1 VSRNDWQNNTLDKI
15 FDDLYPM
22 TVKSILDIGCGVSV
36 KSQYLKA
43 ETRIGIDIYKP
54 YLDKALT
61 EVDNVIF
68 MQMDAMDVDI
78 FFLPRSIDLIVITDL
93 VEHLEKED
101 SLKLIAMAE
110 RIAKVAVIIETP
122 LGYIPQNID
131 ILGFEGHEYQT
142 HRCGWEKEEFEE
154 LGYTVLL
161 RDYKMQDVKRH
172 TEQEVGT
179 DIQLIDA
186 IKYIT

>member
-1 VSRNDWQNNTLDKI
+1 
-15 FDDLYPM
+15 
-22 TVKSILDIGCGVSV
+22 
-36 KSQYLKA
+36 
-43 ETRIGIDIYKP
+43 
-54 YLDKALT
+54 
-61 EVDNVIF
+61 
-68 MQMDAMDVDI
+68 MDVDI
-78 FFLPRSIDLIVITDL
+78 FFLPRSRDLIVITDL